1 MCPKHLPFAAVLAAL
16 CALSVHAGEKAAR
29 DDSAAEKLGWRVS
42 MASYTLRAMPFMDEV
57 AALKTL
63 GLKYV
68 DIHPSMALSKENKI
82 KTDHNLPADLQEL
95 MKKTLADAGIKA
107 VSYGNVGVGAT
118 EKEARKVFAFAK
130 AMGIENIVCE
140 PKPEI
145 VPTLDKLAEE
155 YGVNVAM
162 HNHPKPNSTYWNPE
176 TVLKTAEGCG
186 KRVGA
191 CADTGHYNRSD
202 LVPVDC
208 LKKLKGRIIS
218 LHFKDVVPAGKG
230 WTDVPWGTGKSDVK
244 AMLAELKA
252 QGFKGVFSIEYEHG
266 SGQALLDDIAKC
278 IAFFDKTA
286 AELIAEGK

>member
-1 MCPKHLPFAAVLAAL
+1 MSRKLLLFIASCIGAL
-16 CALSVHAGEKAAR
+16 GLHAGEKPAR
-29 DDSAAEKLGWRVS
+29 DDAAAEKLGWRLS
-42 MASYTLRAMPFMDEV
+42 MASYTLRAMSFMEEV
-57 AALKTL
+57 EALKTL

-68 DIHPSMALSKENKI
+68 DIHPSMSLSKDNKA

-107 VSYGNVGVGAT
+107 VSYGNVGIGTT

-145 VPTLDKLAEE
+145 VPMLDKLTEE
-155 YGVNVAM
+155 YGVNLAM
-162 HNHPKPNSTYWNPE
+162 HNHPKPTSTYWNPE
-176 TVLKTAEGCG
+176 TLVKTAEGCG

-202 LVPVDC
+202 LDPVEC

-218 LHFKDVVPAGKG
+218 LHFKDVVPAGKN
-230 WTDVPWGTGKSDVK
+230 WTDVPWGTGKSDDK

-286 AELIAEGK
+286 AELSK